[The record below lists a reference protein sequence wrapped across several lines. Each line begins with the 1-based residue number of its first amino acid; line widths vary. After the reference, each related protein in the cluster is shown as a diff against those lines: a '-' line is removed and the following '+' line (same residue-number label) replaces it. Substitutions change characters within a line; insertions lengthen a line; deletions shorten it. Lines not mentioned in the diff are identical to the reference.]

1 MTQSWRSKLRDY
13 HVPIDVGYDVCQ
25 VSGTSESICG
35 QYSVSQRKRALK
47 NNMMYCA
54 RTRDPPSNTGESG
67 GESATE
73 DVDGMLC
80 GSGAVVDT
88 TPLCTGLPVY
98 SRPHGVGT
106 VQKSIWG
113 VFHCK

>member
-1 MTQSWRSKLRDY
+1 M
-13 HVPIDVGYDVCQ
+13 
-25 VSGTSESICG
+25 
-35 QYSVSQRKRALK
+35 SQRRRALK

-54 RTRDPPSNTGESG
+54 RTRRDPPPNTGESG
-67 GESATE
+67 GESAKE

-98 SRPHGVGT
+98 SRPHGVDCPKIDLGCFYLGCF
-106 VQKSIWG
+106 SL
-113 VFHCK
+113 